1 MKFKDLSYR
10 TQLFLAAMLL
20 ITIPIFL
27 VGIAAANHNASSIVN
42 DYHASMKTILTQAN
56 LTLDT
61 LLADATKIADLPLL
75 NKDIQKA
82 MTTNYKNDYLSYS
95 QDSTKFRTQFSQA
108 NRLNQNLVTCVFENR
123 YGYTFDYNIIQRHVE
138 ISENIKSWKNIAK
151 YAPNYTYFGPLQ
163 QTVIGSQK
171 NVLPMIKILFDGYDF
186 KELGVCYVEINF
198 KPVENIFIS
207 AQNAESTILI
217 YNTDGQLTY
226 SSNATLMNE
235 QSSYRELLSSLSEFN
250 NSITESDSIKTQ
262 KLSVANK
269 TYLVNGC
276 YNKTTGWH
284 LVQLLDN
291 RIITKIFQNNF
302 LSYLGVFSVILF
314 PGLILA
320 IFLSKK
326 LTVSISKLCY
336 TINSYDTDNYSAI
349 SIESCGSNQELK
361 KLVNSFN
368 NLNQRLTESLQQ
380 NYQIQLAEQQMHIQ
394 MLQFQINHH
403 FLYNTLNVIK
413 SLANINNIPDIET
426 IAVCMSDMLRYNL
439 DRFPIARLKEEI
451 SQINRYMTIQ
461 NIRFP
466 GKFIFDC
473 SIPEKL
479 HDLEIPAFILQPFVE
494 NSIEHGFREKESNCY
509 ISISCSIDNNILHF
523 YIADNGSGISPN
535 TLQRILDTL
544 SQDNFSAAYSGKN
557 EDRRHHSIGIRNVHQ
572 RIQSHYGKEYGLSI
586 ESKENQGTIIDIKLP
601 FERESA
607 IKHEA

>member
-326 LTVSISKLCY
+326 LTVSISKLCD